1 MLDMNTG
8 PMAESLFDPS
18 VNRNLQPSPQPQP
31 ACMKA
36 ESLKCVI
43 CKQIKATGL
52 VYLRWHAKNIYF
64 KPIGLW

>member
-52 VYLRWHAKNIYF
+52 VYLR
-64 KPIGLW
+64 